1 MAAAPWLQGGGK
13 IKCPI
18 LYLHNQ
24 EDSSFNSYSIILKAM
39 QSKAYLLLEREHI
52 QLQEARLFGIS
63 ACPVKEDLLEWVAV
77 VQGLKDSLWEGAAL
91 QLSLKYTEDY
101 NSVPPTVTF
110 NTIPFH
116 PNVDAVTGKPCVDF
130 LDNPWK
136 WEEHFS
142 LTAILLNIQVMMSNP
157 VLEDPVNV
165 EAAQMLRED
174 PAGYREIVV
183 ECVRASKQLKA
194 NGVNFA
200 VKCFPE
206 AHFEN
211 QAYSKLQ
218 RIKMIAF
225 DEYHKTWTEI
235 ATSKPNESS
244 KDSTPMPCINLQSL
258 YFGNG
263 EEELQKEIE
272 AQNKEFGEIIYGTF
286 GKERKA
292 QMTMNQKLER
302 INRMKKSYIM
312 DRLPEASTSIT
323 SDLPTNIRAKQS
335 NNCAQEEE
343 LWNKEVDNLVNWTT
357 GLNVDELEND

>member
-1 MAAAPWLQGGGK
+1 
-13 IKCPI
+13 
-18 LYLHNQ
+18 
-24 EDSSFNSYSIILKAM
+24 M

-52 QLQEARLFGIS
+52 QLQEARFFGIS
-63 ACPVKEDLLEWVAV
+63 ACPVKEDLLEWVAM

-142 LTAILLNIQVMMSNP
+142 LTAILLTIQVMLSNP
-157 VLEDPVNV
+157 VLENPVNV

-174 PAGYREIVV
+174 PAGYREIVL

-194 NGVNFA
+194 NGANFA

-206 AHFEN
+206 AYFQN
-211 QAYSKLQ
+211 QTYSKLH
-218 RIKMIAF
+218 R
-225 DEYHKTWTEI
+225 
-235 ATSKPNESS
+235 
-244 KDSTPMPCINLQSL
+244 
-258 YFGNG
+258 
-263 EEELQKEIE
+263 
-272 AQNKEFGEIIYGTF
+272 FGEIIYGTF

-312 DRLPEASTSIT
+312 DRFPEASTSLT
-323 SDLPTNIRAKQS
+323 SELPTNIRAKQS
-335 NNCAQEEE
+335 NICAQEEE
-343 LWNKEVDNLVNWTT
+343 LWNNEVDNLVNWTT
-357 GLNVDELEND
+357 GLNVDELEYD